1 MFKIELTGVPITSTL
16 YFFNTP
22 FSASSTP
29 TLRAVCPPKLRRIP
43 SGRSFAITFSTKSNS
58 IGTK

>member
-1 MFKIELTGVPITSTL
+1 VFKIELTGVPITSTL

-43 SGRSFAITFSTKSNS
+43 SGRSFAITFSTKSN
-58 IGTK
+58 